1 VLEIRLLGPA
11 EFAYGGEPFRF
22 TAPPRTLPLL
32 AWILLHRRAPLS
44 REALA
49 FHFWPDLAEEDA
61 KSDLRRHLYY
71 LTKALPPPSGA
82 PWLLADKKTV
92 GWNAAAAATIDLSDF
107 ERLAADDATL
117 ESAVALYRAP
127 FLDGIEDDWFEAE
140 RERLQALAEGAL
152 LKLIGRYE
160 ATQPERALAFAQ
172 QLLRIDPWR
181 EDAIRSMMA
190 LRHRTGDRAGALR
203 EYREFA
209 VRLRAELDVDPMPE
223 TTAAYDAIAHATA
236 LLPARPANP
245 VEAPDVR
252 TNLRVRA
259 GPIVG
264 RELAIQEARALLEA
278 SVVATLAGTGGVG
291 KTRLAIEV
299 AWDVRDRYPDGVW
312 FVDLAPIGDAA
323 LVVAAIASTIG
334 IAQPTER
341 PDLASV
347 VASIRGK
354 TLLLAI
360 DNCEHVVAEAA
371 RVVTSIVAG
380 APNVRVLA
388 TSREPLGVRGERVY
402 RVPSLDVPPAF
413 EPLTPA
419 RARTFGSVALFEERA
434 NAADGSFA
442 LDATNVAD
450 VVEICRRLDG
460 IPLALELA
468 AARVSVLTVRELS
481 GRLEER
487 FRVLAGGERTAM
499 PRQRTMRAT
508 LDWSWDLC
516 GDDERVLLRRV
527 AVFAGGWTLDAMEFV
542 CFDAPLEVETD
553 LDLIGAL
560 VAKSLVVA
568 DRGPDGTRYRLLESL
583 RAYAAEKLAESGE
596 RDALEA
602 NHARFFA
609 GFGLH
614 VDRAYQS
621 MPDAEWFALATSEL
635 DNVREALRSTL
646 EGGGDATFGARL
658 ASAYGAVFEHGS
670 SRADRRWLELAYEK
684 LERAEHPAL
693 TARLLWQ
700 IASISHADVQHAE
713 WVAVA
718 VRDRGDRRTRADLA
732 CWLAQAHLRSQRLE
746 SAREALDEA
755 ASLQDAMEHPKT
767 FALLERLRGE
777 LAARR
782 GDHARAVEHFERASA
797 SASAG
802 GAPSLAASAR
812 LSLAELAYVQGEF
825 AVARATAEEARD
837 RLCELFGRG
846 LAFADASADVAAYAL
861 AAGDFSEARAGA
873 RVALEIARDLDFPNR
888 AVAYV
893 ELLAL
898 VAARSGDYER
908 AAYLFGFTDAERA
921 RHDEPHRA
929 PERDTRA
936 RLIDMLRAFVP
947 PDVLAE
953 HLAPGA
959 IAGFPR
965 AIAMALEVGAPA

>member
-11 EFAYGGEPFRF
+11 EFAYAGEPFRF

-32 AWILLHRRAPLS
+32 AWLLLHRRAPLS
-44 REALA
+44 RDALA
-49 FHFWPDLAEEDA
+49 FRFWPDLAEEDA
-61 KSDLRRHLYY
+61 KGDLRRHLYY
-71 LTKALPPPSGA
+71 LTKALPPAASA

-92 GWNAAAAATIDLSDF
+92 AWNAAAPATIDLSEF
-107 ERLAADDATL
+107 ERLAANDATL
-117 ESAVALYRAP
+117 EEAVALYRAP
-127 FLDGIEDDWFEAE
+127 FLEGIEDDWLEAE
-140 RERLQALAEGAL
+140 RERLQTLAESGL
-152 LKLIGRYE
+152 LKLIDRYE
-160 ATQPERALAFAQ
+160 AAQPARALAFAQ

-181 EDAIRSMMA
+181 EDAIRSMMT

-203 EYREFA
+203 EYREFV

-236 LLPARPANP
+236 LVSATLPNDATRKNAN
-245 VEAPDVR
+245 
-252 TNLRVRA
+252 TNLRERA
-259 GPIVG
+259 APLLG
-264 RELAIQEARALLEA
+264 RELATDEARALLDA
-278 SVVATLAGTGGVG
+278 ARIVTLAGTGGVG
-291 KTRLAIEV
+291 KTRLADEI
-299 AWDVRDRYPDGVW
+299 AWGVRDRYPDGVW
-312 FVDLAPIGDAA
+312 FVDLAPIGDPT
-323 LVVAAIASTIG
+323 LVVAAIAASAG
-334 IAQPTER
+334 IAMPTER
-341 PDLASV
+341 PDIASV
-347 VASIRGK
+347 VATLRAK
-354 TLLLAI
+354 TSLFVL
-360 DNCEHVVAEAA
+360 DNCEHVIVEAA
-371 RVVTSIVAG
+371 RAVASIVDG

-419 RARTFGSVALFEERA
+419 RARAFGSVALFETRA
-434 NAADGSFA
+434 RAADASFV
-442 LDATNVAD
+442 LDVANVAD

-468 AARVSVLTVRELS
+468 AARVAVLTVRELS
-481 GRLEER
+481 TRLEER
-487 FRVLAGGERTAM
+487 FRVLTGGERTAM

-516 GDDERVLLRRV
+516 SDDERVLLRRV
-527 AVFAGGWTLDAMEFV
+527 AVFAGGWTLDAMESV
-542 CFDAPLEVETD
+542 CFDAPLEIETD
-553 LDLIGAL
+553 LDLIGSL

-568 DRGPDGTRYRLLESL
+568 DRGPSGTRYRLLESL
-583 RAYAAEKLAESGE
+583 RAYAAEKLSESGE
-596 RDALEA
+596 RALLEA

-621 MPDAEWFALATSEL
+621 LTDAAWFALATSEL
-635 DNVREALRSTL
+635 DNVREALRATL
-646 EGGGDATFGARL
+646 ESGGDVTFGARL

-670 SRADRRWLELAYEK
+670 NRADRRWLELAYEK

-700 IASISHADVQHAE
+700 IAAISHADVQHAE

-732 CWLAQAHLRSQRLE
+732 CWLAQAHLRSQRFE

-755 ASLQDAMEHPKT
+755 ASLQDALERPKT

-797 SASAG
+797 AASAC
-802 GAPSLAASAR
+802 GALSLAASAR

-837 RLCELFGRG
+837 RIEELFGRG
-846 LAFADASADVAAYAL
+846 LLYADAAADVAAYAL
-861 AAGDFSEARAGA
+861 AAGDLTAARAGA
-873 RVALEIARDLDFPNR
+873 RTALEIARDLAFPNR

-898 VAARSGDYER
+898 VAARAGDYDR

-929 PERDTRA
+929 PERAARA
-936 RLIDMLRAFVP
+936 QLIDILRASVP
-947 PDVLAE
+947 EDVLAE

-959 IAGFPR
+959 IAGLDR
-965 AIAMALEVGAPA
+965 AIAAALDARASS